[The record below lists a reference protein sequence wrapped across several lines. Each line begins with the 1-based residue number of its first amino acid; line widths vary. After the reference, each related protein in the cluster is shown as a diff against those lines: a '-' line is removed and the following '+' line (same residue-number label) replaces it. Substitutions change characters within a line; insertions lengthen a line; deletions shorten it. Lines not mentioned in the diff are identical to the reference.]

1 MTKTTT
7 AAILVGAF
15 AAFAWLPTV
24 VAQNA
29 QAGRGGAAETW
40 WVNKTR
46 GGVYNPPMRPLWKLS
61 DLKQMHAGQN
71 NWQEPIIKDPEQD
84 ATYNSAAPG
93 SRFTARLHPDTPT
106 VFVVIAGDMRFTV
119 EGQPP
124 VTATRGSIVNIMK
137 TTMFSYEAAGNQT
150 ALWVEVNPANYKT
163 AYPASGPE
171 PAAASGGQTVK
182 VSFTHTPGAYTP
194 PNQLHWNL
202 FDDGIGK
209 CAPAAARVTG
219 RSPLCQSADW
229 LRESSRQQ
237 VSRRSRQRRRR
248 TGAGDVQCEFDIRPH
263 ARGAGGVVD
272 RAGWR
277 DQRQVRKHR
286 RVSCGRRRCA
296 LCRADDLA
304 SDGRRSTVR
313 SVSAAGDGRISAH
326 QHEQHGGAVTPT
338 RRSGI
343 VSDSRV
349 AANGAPRRA
358 RSRQP

>member
-15 AAFAWLPTV
+15 AAFARLPTV

-46 GGVYNPPMRPLWKLS
+46 GGVYIPPMRPLWKLS

-93 SRFTARLHPDTPT
+93 SRFTTRLHPDTPT
-106 VFVVIAGDMRFTV
+106 VFVVIAGDVRFTV

-137 TTMFSYEAAGNQT
+137 TTMFSYEVAGNQT

-171 PAAASGGQTVK
+171 PAATSGGQTVK

-209 CAPAAARVTG
+209 CAPAAARVMDDHLYANPLIGYVNPADNKCPGGRGNAGGGPAQATFNPNSTFGHMHAGPAEWWIVQVGAISGKFEATG
-219 RSPLCQSADW
+219 EFHAV
-229 LRESSRQQ
+229 E
-237 VSRRSRQRRRR
+237 
-248 TGAGDVQCEFDIRPH
+248 GDVLYAAPMTWHQM
-263 ARGAGGVVD
+263 GAEAPSGPSVRLAMGGYPLINMNNT
-272 RAGWR
+272 A
-277 DQRQVRKHR
+277 
-286 RVSCGRRRCA
+286 
-296 LCRADDLA
+296 
-304 SDGRRSTVR
+304 
-313 SVSAAGDGRISAH
+313 
-326 QHEQHGGAVTPT
+326 TP
-338 RRSGI
+338 
-343 VSDSRV
+343 
-349 AANGAPRRA
+349 
-358 RSRQP
+358 